1 MTAAT
6 TTKPTVFASRQQVTA
21 ALQRAAQ
28 RAKQVAEQTGTT
40 LVVGKRINNTG
51 DAVPQGQS
59 SQPQK

>member
-28 RAKQVAEQTGTT
+28 RAKQVAEQTGTQ
-40 LVVGKRINNTG
+40 LVVGKPISNTR
-51 DAVPQGQS
+51 DALLSGQS
-59 SQPQK
+59 PQSQK